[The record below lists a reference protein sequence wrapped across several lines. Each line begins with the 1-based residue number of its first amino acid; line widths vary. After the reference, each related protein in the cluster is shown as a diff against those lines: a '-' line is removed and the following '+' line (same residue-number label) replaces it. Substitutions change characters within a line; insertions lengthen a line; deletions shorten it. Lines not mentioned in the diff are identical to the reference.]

1 MVVWVQTDG
10 TASLLLQ
17 VVSMSLL
24 GSLDQ
29 SESVDIVSVDRSM
42 NLLHGP
48 DDPRLP
54 VHAVYGVCTW
64 MHQRVNTIM
73 IYRRL
78 LVMLA
83 LDGSHAIDVCMQHN
97 NGRHGCASSVSS

>member
-17 VVSMSLL
+17 IVSMSFF

-29 SESVDIVSVDRSM
+29 SESVDAVGVDRSV

-54 VHAVYGVCTW
+54 AQAVYGVCTW
-64 MHQRVNTIM
+64 MHHGASTIM

-83 LDGSHAIDVCMQHN
+83 LDGSHALDVCMQHN
-97 NGRHGCASSVSS
+97 NRRHGCASSVSS

>member
-1 MVVWVQTDG
+1 MVVCEQTDG

-29 SESVDIVSVDRSM
+29 SESVDAVSVDRPM

-64 MHQRVNTIM
+64 MHHGASTTM

-97 NGRHGCASSVSS
+97 NGRHGCASSASN